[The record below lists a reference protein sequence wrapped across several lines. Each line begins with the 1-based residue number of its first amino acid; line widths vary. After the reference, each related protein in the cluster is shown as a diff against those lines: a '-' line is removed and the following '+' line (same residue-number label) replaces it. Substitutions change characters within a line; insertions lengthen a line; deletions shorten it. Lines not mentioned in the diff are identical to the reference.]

1 VPDQQSLTGAVTA
14 GFGGGQLIA
23 AAGPACADAAGAG
36 ALTPRGVRAGGP
48 PGPACPSGRLPGQ
61 GTAAGCVPLT
71 HLGSV
76 HSMAATAAGTP
87 LMQSGVV
94 QVRGAAAGGG
104 PPPHAAEPVQ
114 APAAAAVRLSE
125 PAARAAEI
133 TALAPTWLRMVTGM
147 AVLSGPIS
155 MTPTVT
161 CAADV
166 SLEPG

>member
-1 VPDQQSLTGAVTA
+1 
-14 GFGGGQLIA
+14 
-23 AAGPACADAAGAG
+23 
-36 ALTPRGVRAGGP
+36 
-48 PGPACPSGRLPGQ
+48 
-61 GTAAGCVPLT
+61 
-71 HLGSV
+71 
-76 HSMAATAAGTP
+76 MAATAAGTP